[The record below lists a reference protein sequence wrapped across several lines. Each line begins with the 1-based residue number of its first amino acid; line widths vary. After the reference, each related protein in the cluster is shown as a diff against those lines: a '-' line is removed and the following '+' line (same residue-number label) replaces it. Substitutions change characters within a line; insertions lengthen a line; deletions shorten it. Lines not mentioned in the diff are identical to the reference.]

1 MSEYGVQPFAQDRFM
16 EERRDLRNLENY
28 INQDY
33 PPERAI
39 NYGEKMANLRA
50 KQIEDA
56 EFEERY
62 EKMYEEYF
70 ED

>member
-1 MSEYGVQPFAQDRFM
+1 MSEYGVQPFASDRFM

-33 PPERAI
+33 PPGRAI
-39 NYGEKMANLRA
+39 SPGEKMAKLRA
-50 KQIEDA
+50 KQREDA

-62 EKMYEEYF
+62 KKMAEEYF